1 MFSYLR
7 GKRKKNNIMVLDDG
21 FQDNTVKKKLNILC
35 FNSIDMVGN
44 GFLIPSG
51 PLREPLRNM
60 INSQI
65 VVINGKRNIV
75 FEKKLRSISKQTK
88 IFYSKYIFNKKNIRK
103 ENVLAF
109 AGIGNPEGFFNLLKE
124 NNFNFKEKFSYPDHY
139 NFQKNEIKELI
150 KKEKKENLK
159 LLTTEKDYFRIKKLG
174 FKGIYYMPV
183 TLKILKTKLF
193 EKNTQNYEKIHNL
206 FFQSF
211 IIYLLFILSKIIGLK
226 LSRLFFLFLLKSVTC
241 LNQKIILENL
251 EKINPNFS
259 EVEKERMVKECGLIM
274 ENFYRIHIFKN
285 FKKSN
290 HIKIKNKVLRD
301 MKKINKLFF
310 ISGHFANFEL
320 MSMELTKSNI
330 KLATIYRPLNNIFLN
345 PFMDF

>member
-1 MFSYLR
+1 MMMKKPNIWRRVNFFSVLLLPLSTITLIFYYLKKIFVKQKEFDIPIVCVGNIYVGGTGKTPLSIYLYNLLKR
-7 GKRKKNNIMVLDDG
+7 RRFRPAIIKKYYLSHQDEINLLKDKVKQLFLSSNRCSAILEAKRKKNNIMVLDDG

-124 NNFNFKEKFSYPDHY
+124 NNFNVKEKFSYPDHY

-150 KKEKKENLK
+150 KRAKKENLK

-183 TLKILKTKLF
+183 TLKILKSKLF
-193 EKNTQNYEKIHNL
+193 EKEILKNL
-206 FFQSF
+206 
-211 IIYLLFILSKIIGLK
+211 
-226 LSRLFFLFLLKSVTC
+226 
-241 LNQKIILENL
+241 
-251 EKINPNFS
+251 
-259 EVEKERMVKECGLIM
+259 
-274 ENFYRIHIFKN
+274 
-285 FKKSN
+285 
-290 HIKIKNKVLRD
+290 
-301 MKKINKLFF
+301 
-310 ISGHFANFEL
+310 
-320 MSMELTKSNI
+320 
-330 KLATIYRPLNNIFLN
+330 
-345 PFMDF
+345 